1 MSTTHEQ
8 LNDLRRRVLEGATYT
23 VEELAQAIRALVAD
37 RLAMAQPKETKAKS
51 KQSQVNLDDLL

>member
-23 VEELAQAIRALVAD
+23 PEELAQAIRALVAD
-37 RLAMAQPKETKAKS
+37 RLAMAQPKEPKAKS